1 MQTMRMLQICLALWA
16 ATCLASIATAQEAA
30 KAPDVESTA
39 TNPYAVA
46 GPKPEPVAGRKAED
60 VEAAIRR
67 GVEFL
72 LKTQN
77 KDGSWGSARRTKE
90 LNIFAP
96 VPGAHHAFRMGTTA
110 LALSAMIEVG
120 GNDPRVLASIDRCET
135 WMLANLPQLR
145 RADMTAVYNT
155 WGHAYAIQ
163 ALVRLHG
170 RTQDPV
176 RRKQYVELIESQ
188 IDMLSR
194 YEFVNGGWAYY
205 DFEQHTQKPG
215 GSPVSFTTATV
226 MIAFYEAKEIGVAVP
241 ERLVKRAQ
249 ASILRQRLPDF
260 SYAYGEYLRLSPGR
274 GINRPGGS
282 LGRSQV
288 CNVAMR
294 MWGDKE
300 TTDEIVDVWLDR
312 LWARNGWL
320 GIGRKR
326 PVPHESWFQVA
337 GYFYYYGH
345 FYAAYAIEQLP
356 PEKREKHFDQLAH
369 VLISLQEKDGSWWD
383 YPLYDYHQPYGTGF
397 ALMALGRCRVG
408 EK

>member
-1 MQTMRMLQICLALWA
+1 MRVLIVVLTIFGVISFSISFSA
-16 ATCLASIATAQEAA
+16 AACAQEAA
-30 KAPDVESTA
+30 TA
-39 TNPYAVA
+39 ENPYAVA
-46 GPKPEPVAGRKAED
+46 GPKPESVPPRKAED

-110 LALSAMIEVG
+110 LALSGMIEVG
-120 GNDPRVLASIDRCET
+120 GNDPEVQASIDRCEN
-135 WMLANLPQLR
+135 WLFENLPKLR
-145 RADMTAVYNT
+145 RAEMTAVYNT

-176 RRKQYVELIESQ
+176 KRKKYVELIESQ
-188 IDMLSR
+188 IDMLTR
-194 YEFVNGGWAYY
+194 YEFVSGGWAYY
-205 DFEQHTQKPG
+205 DFDHHTQKPG

-226 MIAFYEAKEIGVAVP
+226 MIAFYEAKEIGVEIP
-241 ERLVKRAQ
+241 DRLIKRAQ

-294 MWGDKE
+294 MWGDE
-300 TTDEIVDVWLDR
+300 ATTDEIVDVWLDR

-320 GIGRKR
+320 SIGRKR

-356 PEKREKHFDQLAH
+356 AEKRGKHFDQLAH
-369 VLISLQEKDGSWWD
+369 VLIALQEKDGSWWD
-383 YPLYDYHQPYGTGF
+383 YPLYDYHQAYGTGF
-397 ALMALGRCRVG
+397 ALMSLGRCRV
-408 EK
+408 ED

>member
-1 MQTMRMLQICLALWA
+1 MHNYLRFAASLVLMLVPIVALA
-16 ATCLASIATAQEAA
+16 Q
-30 KAPDVESTA
+30 KAEQSTTA
-39 TNPYAVA
+39 TNPYAVT
-46 GPKPEPVAGRKAED
+46 GPKPTAVEPRDASEVD
-60 VEAAIRR
+60 AAIRR

-77 KDGSWGSARRTKE
+77 KDGSWGSARRTKA
-90 LNIFAP
+90 LNIYAP

-110 LALSAMIEVG
+110 LALSALVEVG
-120 GNDPRVLASIDRCET
+120 GNEPEVQTAIDRCET
-135 WMLANLPQLR
+135 WMFANLPKLR
-145 RADMTAVYNT
+145 RAEMTAIYNT
-155 WGHAYAIQ
+155 WGHAYGIQ

-176 RRKQYVELIESQ
+176 RRKKYVELIDGQ
-188 IDMLSR
+188 IDMLNR

-205 DFEQHTQKPG
+205 DFDQHTQKPG

-226 MIAFYEAKEIGVAVP
+226 MIAFHEAKQIGVEIP
-241 ERLVKRAQ
+241 ERLIERAQ

-345 FYAAYAIEQLP
+345 FYAAYAIDELP
-356 PEKREKHFDQLAH
+356 AERREKHYDQLAQ
-369 VLISLQEKDGSWWD
+369 VMLKLQEKDGSWWD
-383 YPLYDYHQPYGTGF
+383 YPLYDYHQAYGTGF
-397 ALMALGRCRVG
+397 ALMSLGRCRVG

>member
-1 MQTMRMLQICLALWA
+1 MSLCRVSFVAVALSLTFA
-16 ATCLASIATAQEAA
+16 GSVLAQEAA
-30 KAPDVESTA
+30 EVPKAA
-39 TNPYAVA
+39 NPYAVS
-46 GPKPEPVAGRKAED
+46 GPKPGPVETRKAED

-67 GVEFL
+67 GVGFL

-120 GNDPRVLASIDRCET
+120 GNDPEVQASIDRCEK
-135 WMLANLPQLR
+135 WMVANLPQLR
-145 RADMTAVYNT
+145 RAEMTAVYNT

-205 DFEQHTQKPG
+205 DFEHHTQKPG

-249 ASILRQRLPDF
+249 ASLLRQRLPDF

-356 PEKREKHFDQLAH
+356 AEKREKHFDQLAH
-369 VLISLQEKDGSWWD
+369 VLILLQEKDGSWWD
-383 YPLYDYHQPYGTGF
+383 YPLYDYHQAYGTGF
-397 ALMALGRCRVG
+397 ALMSLGRCRVG

>member
-1 MQTMRMLQICLALWA
+1 MRALIAVVTFLGAVGLSA
-16 ATCLASIATAQEAA
+16 AARGQEAA
-30 KAPDVESTA
+30 TVE
-39 TNPYAVA
+39 NPYAVT
-46 GPKPEPVAGRKAED
+46 GPKPAAVEPRDQKEID
-60 VEAAIRR
+60 AAIRR
-67 GVEFL
+67 GIEFL
-72 LKTQN
+72 LKSQHKN
-77 KDGSWGSARRTKE
+77 GSWGSATRTKE
-90 LNIFAP
+90 LNIYAP

-110 LALSAMIEVG
+110 LALSALIEVG
-120 GNDPRVLASIDRCET
+120 GNDPEAQAAIDRCEA
-135 WMLANLPQLR
+135 WMFENLPKLR
-145 RADMTAVYNT
+145 RAEMTAVYNT

-176 RRKQYVELIESQ
+176 KRKQYVELIESQ
-188 IDMLSR
+188 IDMLTR
-194 YEFVNGGWAYY
+194 YEFVGGGWAYY
-205 DFEQHTQKPG
+205 DFDQHTQKPG

-226 MIAFYEAKEIGVAVP
+226 MIAFYEAKQIGVEIP
-241 ERLVKRAQ
+241 DRLIKRAQ
-249 ASILRQRLPDF
+249 ASLLRQRLPDF

-294 MWGDKE
+294 MWGDRA

-320 GIGRKR
+320 SIGRKR

-356 PEKREKHFDQLAH
+356 VERREKHYDQLAH
-369 VLISLQEKDGSWWD
+369 ILLSLQEKDGSWWD
-383 YPLYDYHQPYGTGF
+383 YPLYDYHQAYGTGF
-397 ALMALGRCRVG
+397 ALMSLARCRVV